1 MHPRGH
7 ELVHIRSMN
16 WVQSTFITCHAFL
29 FFARTSLDILGHMTV
44 SSTTVEGYSWI
55 LPGICD
61 VNLVSH
67 TMGDGISP
75 SVWSRSICKPDKPTQ
90 GAAARAECPTPAA
103 KSAPSGAHSSQ
114 NAQVS

>member
-44 SSTTVEGYSWI
+44 SSTTLQPWHQ
-55 LPGICD
+55 P
-61 VNLVSH
+61 
-67 TMGDGISP
+67 
-75 SVWSRSICKPDKPTQ
+75 
-90 GAAARAECPTPAA
+90 
-103 KSAPSGAHSSQ
+103 
-114 NAQVS
+114 NAQWSLVLQRRMSFDNDEDEMIESLLEVSQK